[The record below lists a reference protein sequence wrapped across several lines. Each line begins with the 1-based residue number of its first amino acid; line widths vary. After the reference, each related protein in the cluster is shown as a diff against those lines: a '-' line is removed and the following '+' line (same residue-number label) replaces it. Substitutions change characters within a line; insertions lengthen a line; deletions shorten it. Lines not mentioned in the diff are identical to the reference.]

1 MLDELARSDLNL
13 ATAWEAIADA
23 IPDRPALWHGG
34 AVRSWSAFE
43 DRSARLAAA
52 FAAYGIGHDA
62 KVALALYN
70 GNEYLEVE
78 FAAFKARAVPCNV
91 NYRYLPDEI
100 RYVLDNA
107 DAAVLVYDR
116 TLRDRVDQVRDKLPG
131 LRLLIEVEPAG
142 DRATGDH
149 AHTDSEGLPDWAVG
163 YESLIAAHD
172 PAPRID
178 RSGNDLWFLYTGGT
192 TGMPKA
198 VMWEHRGLLGTM
210 DATFKPLK
218 YPVPTTAAQ
227 AAAIARD
234 VTGRGLEVRQLAAS
248 PLMHGTAGVSS
259 KATLSHGGLVAT
271 LTNRSLDPD
280 EVWRCVQ
287 DARITMLTI
296 VGDAFS
302 RPLLEALDRATQADK
317 PYDLS
322 SLRTIVSSG
331 IMWSEPVK
339 KAMLEH
345 HDVTLVD
352 ILGSSEGTGMAR
364 QVASR
369 RRKAATARFELGPHS
384 RVFTDDGREVEPGSG
399 EVGRVALG
407 FPVPLG
413 YYKDPAKSEEA
424 FPTIDGRRW
433 SIPGDHATVDA
444 DGTITLLG
452 RGSACINTGGEKVY
466 PEEVEEALKAHPA
479 VLDAN
484 VVGLPDERW
493 GQAVVAV
500 VSLASGAQANAS
512 GLIEH
517 CRTLLAAYKAPKRV
531 VFVDAILRGAN
542 GKPDYNWARSIAES
556 NAAAGSSAGQR
567 R

>member
-23 IPDRPALWHGG
+23 IPERLALWHGSTPRTW
-34 AVRSWSAFE
+34 AE
-43 DRSARLAAA
+43 LDDRAARVAGLLGEH
-52 FAAYGIGHDA
+52 GIGHDD

-70 GNEYLEVE
+70 GNEYVESE
-78 FAAFKARAVPCNV
+78 FAAFKARSVPCNV

-107 DAAVLVYDR
+107 DAAALVYDH
-116 TLRDRVDQVRDKLPG
+116 TLRERIDAVRASLPA
-131 LRLLIEVEPAG
+131 LRLLVEVGPDG
-142 DRATGDH
+142 DALDV
-149 AHTDSEGLPDWAVG
+149 PDWAVG
-163 YESLIAAHD
+163 YEAAIGAHA
-172 PAPRID
+172 PAPRIE
-178 RSGNDLWFLYTGGT
+178 RRGSDLWFLYTGGT

-210 DATFKPLK
+210 AATFKPLK
-218 YPVPTTAAQ
+218 HPVPTSATQ
-227 AAAIARD
+227 AGEIARD
-234 VTGRGLEVRQLAAS
+234 VTDRGLEVRQLAAS
-248 PLMHGTAGVSS
+248 PLMHGTAGVST
-259 KATLSHGGLVAT
+259 KATLTHGGLVAT
-271 LTNRSLDPD
+271 LRSRSLDAD

-302 RPLLEALDRATQADK
+302 RPLLDALDRADGAGQ

-331 IMWSEPVK
+331 IMWSEQVK
-339 KAMLEH
+339 QAMLDH

-364 QVASR
+364 QVSSR
-369 RRKAATARFELGPHS
+369 RRKATTARFELGEHS
-384 RVFTDDGREVEPGSG
+384 RVFTDDGRDVVPGSG

-413 YYKDPAKSEEA
+413 YYKDPDKTEA
-424 FPTIDGRRW
+424 SFPTIAGRRW
-433 SIPGDHATVDA
+433 SIPGDHATVEA

-466 PEEVEEALKAHPA
+466 PEEVEEVLKTHPA
-479 VLDAN
+479 VVDAN

-500 VSLASGAQANAS
+500 VSLESGESVDAAA
-512 GLIEH
+512 LVAH
-517 CRTLLAAYKAPKRV
+517 TRTHLAAYKAPKRV
-531 VFVDAILRGAN
+531 VFVDAVPRGAN
-542 GKPDYNWARSIAES
+542 GKPDYRWARSIAEAEVS
-556 NAAAGSSAGQR
+556 T
-567 R
+567 

>member
-1 MLDELARSDLNL
+1 MVDDLARSDLNL

-23 IPDRPALWHGG
+23 IPQRAALRHGS
-34 AVRSWSAFE
+34 AVRTWAE
-43 DRSARLAAA
+43 LDDRAARLTSFLGAH
-52 FAAYGIGHDA
+52 GIGHDD

-70 GNEYLEVE
+70 GNEYVETE

-107 DAAVLVYDR
+107 DAAAVVYDH
-116 TLRDRVDQVRDKLPG
+116 TLRERIDAVRSSLPR
-131 LRLLIEVEPAG
+131 LRLLVEVGPEG
-142 DRATGDH
+142 DA
-149 AHTDSEGLPDWAVG
+149 PDVPVWAVG
-163 YESLIAAHD
+163 YEATISSHP
-172 PAPRID
+172 PAPRIE
-178 RSGNDLWFLYTGGT
+178 RRGSDLWFLYTGGT

-198 VMWEHRGLLGTM
+198 VMWDHRGLLGTM
-210 DATFKPLK
+210 AATFKPLGH
-218 YPVPTTAAQ
+218 PVPVSAEQ

-234 VTGRGLEVRQLAAS
+234 VTDRSLEVRQLAAS
-248 PLMHGTAGVSS
+248 PLMHGTAGVST
-259 KATLSHGGLVAT
+259 KATLTHGGLVAT
-271 LTNRSLDPD
+271 LRSRSLDPD
-280 EVWRCVQ
+280 EVWQCVQ

-302 RPLLEALDRATQADK
+302 RPLLDALDRAERAGR

-331 IMWSEPVK
+331 IMWSEQVK
-339 KAMLEH
+339 QAMLEH

-364 QVASR
+364 QVSSR
-369 RRKAATARFELGPHS
+369 RRRGSTARFELGEHS
-384 RVFTDDGREVEPGSG
+384 RVFTDDGRDVVPGSG

-413 YYKDPAKSEEA
+413 YYKDPAKTDES
-424 FPTIDGRRW
+424 FPTIAGRRW
-433 SIPGDHATVDA
+433 SIPGDHATVEA

-466 PEEVEEALKAHPA
+466 PEEVEEVLKTHHA
-479 VLDAN
+479 VVDAN
-484 VVGLPDERW
+484 VVGMPDERW

-500 VSLASGAQANAS
+500 VALRPGSAAGEGDLV
-512 GLIEH
+512 EH
-517 CRTLLAAYKAPKRV
+517 TRSHLAAYKAPKRV
-531 VFVDAILRGAN
+531 VFVDHVVRGAN
-542 GKPDYNWARSIAES
+542 GKPDYKWARSIAE
-556 NAAAGSSAGQR
+556 GQR
-567 R
+567 K